1 MDESAIRNPQSAIR
15 DPQSAICNP
24 PSAIG
29 HRSGF
34 VAILGRPN
42 VGKSTLLNALLGEKV
57 AIVSPKP
64 QTTRTRILGVLT
76 RPEAQII
83 FLDTPGWHKP
93 LHKLGE
99 YMVSEVRRAVPDADV
114 LLFLVDLTAPPH
126 EEDRSL
132 ADLVRSVQTPILLV
146 GNKVDMLGS
155 RPADM
160 ALDPY
165 RGLLP
170 ASTEA
175 VIISALTGLG
185 LADLLATIIAR
196 LPEGPQ
202 YYPPDFVTDQPE
214 RVIAAEMV
222 REQVLLHTHQEVPH
236 AVATE
241 VDEFKVRDDGT
252 TYIRA
257 IIYVERDSQK
267 GILIGQGGAMLKAI
281 GQDARRELERF
292 VEGKVYLDLW
302 VKVRKN
308 WRKKEGDLRWLG
320 YKT

>member
-1 MDESAIRNPQSAIR
+1 MTTPQSTNLPISQFT
-15 DPQSAICNP
+15 DVPVD
-24 PSAIG
+24 

-64 QTTRTRILGVLT
+64 QTTRARIQGVLT
-76 RPEAQII
+76 RPEAQVI
-83 FLDTPGWHKP
+83 FLDTPGWHRP

-99 YMVSEVRRAVPDADV
+99 YMVGEVRRAVPDADL
-114 LLFLVDLTAPPH
+114 LLFLADLTAPPND
-126 EEDRSL
+126 EDLSL
-132 ADLVRSVQTPILLV
+132 AGFLRRATAPILLG
-146 GNKVDMLGS
+146 GNKVDLLRGRS
-155 RPADM
+155 ADA
-160 ALDPY
+160 ALIPY
-165 RGLLP
+165 RDLLP
-170 ASTEA
+170 DADGS
-175 VIISALTGLG
+175 VVISALTGLG
-185 LADLLATIIAR
+185 LAELLEAIVAR
-196 LPEGPQ
+196 LPEGPR
-202 YYPPDFVTDQPE
+202 YYPPDTVTDQPE

-222 REQVLLHTHQEVPH
+222 REQVLLHTHQEIPH

-257 IIYVERDSQK
+257 VIYVERDSQK
-267 GILIGQGGAMLKAI
+267 GIVIGKRGAMLKAI

-302 VKVRKN
+302 VKVKKN

-320 YKT
+320 YRS

>member
-1 MDESAIRNPQSAIR
+1 LTNLRMDESPIPNPQS
-15 DPQSAICNP
+15 PT
-24 PSAIG
+24 

-64 QTTRTRILGVLT
+64 QTTRTRIMGVLT
-76 RPEAQII
+76 RPEAQVI
-83 FLDTPGWHKP
+83 FLDTPGWHRP

-99 YMVSEVRRAVPDADV
+99 YMVGEVRRAVPDADL
-114 LLFLVDLTAPPH
+114 LLFLADLTAPPH
-126 EEDRSL
+126 DEDRSL
-132 ADLVRSVQTPILLV
+132 ADLVRSAQAPVLLV
-146 GNKVDMLGS
+146 GNKVDLLGN
-155 RPADM
+155 RPADVS
-160 ALDPY
+160 LIPY
-165 RGLLP
+165 RDLLP
-170 ASTEA
+170 GAE
-175 VIISALTGLG
+175 VVVISALTGLG
-185 LADLLATIIAR
+185 LADLLEAVVVR

-222 REQVLLHTHQEVPH
+222 REQVLHHTHQEVPH

-241 VDEFKVRDDGT
+241 VDEFKARDDGT

-257 IIYVERDSQK
+257 VIYVERDSQK
-267 GILIGQGGAMLKAI
+267 GIVIGKGGAMLKAI

-308 WRKKEGDLRWLG
+308 WRKKEGDLRWLS
-320 YKT
+320 YRA

>member
-1 MDESAIRNPQSAIR
+1 LTNLRMDESPIPNPQS
-15 DPQSAICNP
+15 PT
-24 PSAIG
+24 

-64 QTTRTRILGVLT
+64 QTTRTRIMGVLT
-76 RPEAQII
+76 RPEAQVI
-83 FLDTPGWHKP
+83 FLDTPGWHRP

-99 YMVSEVRRAVPDADV
+99 YMVGEVRRAVPDADL
-114 LLFLVDLTAPPH
+114 LLFLADLTAPPH
-126 EEDRSL
+126 DEDRSL
-132 ADLVRSVQTPILLV
+132 ADLVRSAQAPVLLV
-146 GNKVDMLGS
+146 GNKVDLLGN
-155 RPADM
+155 RPADVS
-160 ALDPY
+160 LIPY
-165 RGLLP
+165 RDLLP
-170 ASTEA
+170 GAEVA
-175 VIISALTGLG
+175 VISALTGLG
-185 LADLLATIIAR
+185 LADLLEAVVVR

-222 REQVLLHTHQEVPH
+222 REQVLHHTHQEVPH

-241 VDEFKVRDDGT
+241 VDEFKARDDGT

-257 IIYVERDSQK
+257 VIYVERDSQK
-267 GILIGQGGAMLKAI
+267 GIVIGKGGAMLKAI

-308 WRKKEGDLRWLG
+308 WRKKEGDLRWLS
-320 YKT
+320 YRA